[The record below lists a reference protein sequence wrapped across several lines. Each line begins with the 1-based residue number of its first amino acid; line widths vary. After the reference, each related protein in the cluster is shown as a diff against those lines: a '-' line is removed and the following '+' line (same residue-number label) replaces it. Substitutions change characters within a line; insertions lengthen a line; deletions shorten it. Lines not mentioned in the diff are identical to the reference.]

1 MPHAIVLPLVQSVC
15 CFSLRQRLD
24 IFVTTFSRLPYHMNP
39 LSPHSDENEI
49 SLYIIT
55 ITCSNIQL
63 TRIMEVITK
72 DRMS

>member
-15 CFSLRQRLD
+15 CFSLRQRFD

-55 ITCSNIQL
+55 DNLFERSSDKNNGSDQ
-63 TRIMEVITK
+63 
-72 DRMS
+72 